1 MHFFPKDTVIDLP
14 EHFTNPFRYSPHALV
29 SIAASLILDTLDS
42 WAAMPEGCP
51 EKEIEK
57 SMAEGKMLGVLVV
70 SDINGNIGYLR
81 GFSGNVAG
89 RSTIDGFVPPIFD
102 LLDPEGE
109 FKKGEAYL
117 NSLNERIRLAQSSE
131 ELRELKAAL
140 AQAEALK
147 DSEIKA
153 FKEAMAKSKA
163 DRDSIRS
170 ESEDKERHTELIRA
184 SQHEKAELKR
194 LKIKLEE
201 NLATAR
207 KKLEEYTEGIEAM
220 KRERALRS
228 DELQKWIF
236 DNFIV
241 SDATGTRTSIREI
254 FSQKGLVPPGGTGEC
269 AAPKMLNHA
278 YNMGLKPI
286 AMGEFWYGKA
296 AENAVRIHG
305 HFYPS
310 CTSKCGPLLEYMLNG
325 LNIEGFSSAIDQ
337 IPHILFEDQWLIV
350 VEKPSGMPSVPGLDG
365 KSSLQEYLGEGIK
378 SVHRLDMDTS
388 GVMVYAKDIKTSSLL
403 QKQFEDHMIRK
414 IYRARLS
421 HPDCNR
427 FTPVSEHSGATDGII
442 TIPLAPDYDER
453 PRQKADYRQ
462 GKAAETEYEFL
473 SMNEDGSKEVLFRPH
488 TGRTHQL
495 RVHSAHSRGLAQ
507 AIVGDLLYGGM
518 KSGRLC
524 LHALSLTFI
533 HPYSGEEMTFSSE
546 KLSY

>member
-1 MHFFPKDTVIDLP
+1 MHFFLKDTVIDLP

-29 SIAASLILDTLDS
+29 SKAASLLLDTLDS

-57 SMAEGKMLGVLVV
+57 SMVEGKMLGVLVV
-70 SDINGNIGYLR
+70 SDVNGNIGYLR

-163 DRDSIRS
+163 ERDSIRS
-170 ESEDKERHTELIRA
+170 ESEDKERHAELIRA

-403 QKQFEDHMIRK
+403 QKQFEDHTIRK

-421 HPDCNR
+421 RPDCNR

-518 KSGRLC
+518 ESGRLC

>member
-518 KSGRLC
+518 ESGRLC